1 MVHCQN
7 QEIDP
12 GTVPSA
18 SFRPNLNLT
27 NLTDFEG
34 YCSHFHGDIL
44 KNLLGSVYFRDY
56 RTFIFIF
63 IFIVLHILHPQDK
76 NSNNIM
82 CIIM

>member
-1 MVHCQN
+1 M
-7 QEIDP
+7 DP

-34 YCSHFHGDIL
+34 CSSHFHGDTL
-44 KNLLGSVYFRDY
+44 KKLLGSAYFRDY
-56 RTFIFIF
+56 RAFIF
-63 IFIVLHILHPQDK
+63 IFIVLHILHSQDK

-82 CIIM
+82 CVIV